1 MGLPLSA
8 GLRWLGCLVVLLS
21 GAAAQAQPDEPATS
35 PAEKKPAFT
44 AISDTQ
50 VSYWH
55 EFTGAEPG
63 VAFPVSKNVVS
74 LTHFDAWR
82 YGTNFVNIDFL
93 LSDNR
98 DPQYPWGG
106 PGFPLPSD
114 GSGIGSGALEV
125 FGTYRGTLSFNQ
137 LSGTQTFRV
146 GPLRDLSL
154 YVGGDAN
161 TKNTAFDPRQRDI
174 IAGLQLAFDVPGY
187 LNVAAAFYKEW
198 NHNGL
203 VPLLGNPPG
212 TSEYVSFAPTA
223 TFEAQYM
230 RPLDVTGGPLRL
242 SGFSLLILP
251 KGTDGFG
258 VQTLAE
264 FETDNRLTLD
274 IGKLVAD
281 RPNLFDAFVGYRFW
295 LNKFGNTPYPA
306 NQPPLPGTMEST
318 LYLGVAWHIL

>member
-1 MGLPLSA
+1 
-8 GLRWLGCLVVLLS
+8 
-21 GAAAQAQPDEPATS
+21 
-35 PAEKKPAFT
+35 
-44 AISDTQ
+44 
-50 VSYWH
+50 
-55 EFTGAEPG
+55 
-63 VAFPVSKNVVS
+63 VSKNVVS
-74 LTHFDAWR
+74 LTHFDEWR

-93 LSDNR
+93 LSDSR

-106 PGFPLPSD
+106 PGFLLPAD

-125 FGTYRGTLSFNQ
+125 FGTYRGTLSFNK
-137 LSGTQTFRV
+137 LTGTETFHV

-174 IAGLQLAFDVPGY
+174 VAGLQLAFDVPGFF
-187 LNVAAAFYKEW
+187 NVAAAFYKEW

-212 TSEYVSFAPTA
+212 TSEYVSFKGTA
-223 TFEAQYM
+223 TIEMQYM
-230 RPLDVTGGPLRL
+230 QPLAFTGLPLRV

-274 IGKLVAD
+274 FGKLVAE
-281 RPNLFDAFVGYRFW
+281 RPNLFDAFVGYRLW
-295 LNKFGNTPYPA
+295 VNKFGNTPYPA
-306 NQPPLPGTMEST
+306 NAAPLPGTTEST
-318 LYLGVAWHIL
+318 FYVGVAWHVF

>member
-8 GLRWLGCLVVLLS
+8 GTCWLGCLAVLVT
-21 GAAAQAQPDEPATS
+21 GAAARAQTDEPATS
-35 PAEKKPAFT
+35 LVAKQPSFFT
-44 AISDTQ
+44 VSDTQ

-63 VAFPVSKNVVS
+63 IAFPVSKNVVS
-74 LTHFDAWR
+74 LTHFDEWR

-106 PGFPLPSD
+106 PGFPLPAD

-125 FGTYRGTLSFNQ
+125 FGTYRGTLSFNR
-137 LSGTQTFRV
+137 LSGTETFRV

-174 IAGLQLAFDVPGY
+174 VAGLQLAFDVPGY

-198 NHNGL
+198 NHNGI

-212 TSEYVSFAPTA
+212 MSEYVSFAATA

-230 RPLDVTGGPLRL
+230 QPLDVTGVPLRL
-242 SGFSLLILP
+242 SGWANLILP

-258 VQTLAE
+258 IATLAE
-264 FETDNRLTLD
+264 FETDHRLTLD

-295 LNKFGNTPYPA
+295 LNKFGTTPYPA
-306 NQPPLPGTMEST
+306 NSPPLPGTLEST
-318 LYLGVAWHIL
+318 FYLGVAWHVF